1 MRQQKGQ
8 TSRNSTLAL
17 IAGVVGLSLL
27 FVIHTR
33 KDNETPSI
41 DANVPSEDDESTISV
56 AQQSNT
62 EPSLA
67 FDTLAKLPYIDFPPG
82 SVEEACGF
90 NDFVSFHADR
100 SDDKTHWPRSIF
112 DANGDLA
119 AFFSESNEC
128 RTALNKHVNAIN
140 PYLWGESHRDGS
152 FAFFELE
159 DPLTFERIF
168 ADPLGDFS
176 RVQEVLSRSECVIRQ
191 EDGLNWELQESCHAD
206 ALMNYALI
214 NRYCYHDGVDS
225 RSRTYHRAGDNL
237 TPSQDRFMWKQELE
251 DAWVTQWCD
260 KISTDLHLFRK
271 LDPEHVELLK
281 SMEDPMFLKGTI
293 SMLIELAARLGEEAA
308 GITLGHKTNKGTTYL
323 EHGVMFGRNKRL
335 LSSFAW
341 KELQLKKE
349 PNRERFLQIFHFL
362 ADLTQEQTKFDWDWV
377 VHQLCTPPYFEP
389 DDTLKNVNGGNEQ
402 GEFEEPKS
410 CRTVAY
416 ELYTEEL
423 VSGSVLE
430 MANQFERTALN
441 LDLYD

>member
-1 MRQQKGQ
+1 MRQKKGQ

-41 DANVPSEDDESTISV
+41 DANVPSEDEPTISV
-56 AQQSNT
+56 PQQSNA

-67 FDTLAKLPYIDFPPG
+67 FDTPAKLPYIDFPPG

-176 RVQEVLSRSECVIRQ
+176 RVQEALSRPECVTRQ

-214 NRYCYHDGVDS
+214 NRYCYHDGVDT
-225 RSRTYHRAGDNL
+225 RSRTYYREGDNL
-237 TPSQDRFMWKQELE
+237 TPTQDRFMWKQELE

-260 KISTDLHLFRK
+260 KIPTDLHLYRK
-271 LDPEHVELLK
+271 LDPQHIELLK
-281 SMEDPMFLKGTI
+281 SMEDPKFLKGTI

-308 GITLGHKTNKGTTYL
+308 GITLGHKTNKGTIYL

-349 PNRERFLQIFHFL
+349 PSRERFLQTFHFL
-362 ADLTQEQTKFDWDWV
+362 ADLTQEQTKFDWNWV
-377 VHQLCTPPYFEP
+377 VHQLCTPPYFES
-389 DDTLKNVNGGNEQ
+389 DDTLQKVNDGNEQ
-402 GEFEEPKS
+402 GESDETKS
-410 CRTVAY
+410 CRTVVY

-423 VSGSVLE
+423 VSGPVLD
-430 MANQFERTALN
+430 MVNQFERTALN